1 MRKEHIQII
10 EDLSL
15 HSINYLVIGGWAIL
29 FNGFKRLPNDLD
41 IWIENEKENIEKLQ
55 NSGIIS
61 NTVIEDDFYIKI
73 RKNNCKIE
81 LISQM
86 NGLLFKESFD
96 NKKTIVISNNN
107 VNYLNIK
114 DIITNK
120 KLLKRKKD
128 LIDLNI
134 ILCQ

>member
-128 LIDLNI
+128 LIDLNR

>member
-10 EDLSL
+10 ESLSNY
-15 HSINYLVIGGWAIL
+15 SINYLVVGGWAIL

-41 IWIENEKENIEKLQ
+41 IWIENEKGNIEKLQ
-55 NSGIIS
+55 DSGIIS

-81 LISQM
+81 FISQM

-96 NKKTIVISNNN
+96 NKRTIVINNNN
-107 VNYLNIK
+107 VNYLNIM

-128 LIDLNI
+128 LIDLNR

>member
-10 EDLSL
+10 EDLSH
-15 HSINYLVIGGWAIL
+15 HSINYLVVGGWAIL

-128 LIDLNI
+128 LIDLNR

>member
-1 MRKEHIQII
+1 MRKEHVEII
-10 EDLSL
+10 EILSD
-15 HSINYLVIGGWAIL
+15 HSINYLVVGGWAIL

-41 IWIENEKENIEKLQ
+41 IWIENEKKNIEKLQ
-55 NSGIIS
+55 KSEIIS
-61 NTVIEDDFYIKI
+61 DIFIEDNFYIKI
-73 RKNNCKIE
+73 VKNNCKIE

-86 NGLLFKESFD
+86 NGLTFKKSFE
-96 NKKTIVISNNN
+96 NKGTIIVNNNN
-107 VNYLNIK
+107 VNYLNIV

-128 LIDLNI
+128 LIDLNR